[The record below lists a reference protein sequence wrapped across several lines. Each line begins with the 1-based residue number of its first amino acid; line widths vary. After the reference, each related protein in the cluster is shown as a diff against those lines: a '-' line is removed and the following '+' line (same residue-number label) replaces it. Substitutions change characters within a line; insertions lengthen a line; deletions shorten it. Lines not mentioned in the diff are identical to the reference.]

1 MNLSTPPSSRGMIVG
16 ETKTVAGQR
25 DTDAGEQ
32 QRSSTVKMIG
42 VVGLSSG
49 AAVIAALSLP
59 AAASAVPTG
68 GSPAADVVSWLRD
81 NGYHVQVNGAQ
92 NGPLSQCVAT
102 GIHGLRNS
110 NVDSQGRQRDRSMPT
125 TVYVDIACNNTA

>member
-1 MNLSTPPSSRGMIVG
+1 MNLSTPPSSRGMLVG
-16 ETKTVAGQR
+16 GTKTVARQR
-25 DTDAGEQ
+25 NTGAGE

-42 VVGLSSG
+42 VAGLSSG
-49 AAVIAALSLP
+49 AAVIAALTLP
-59 AAASAVPTG
+59 AVTSAVPTG

-92 NGPLSQCVAT
+92 NGPLSQCIAT